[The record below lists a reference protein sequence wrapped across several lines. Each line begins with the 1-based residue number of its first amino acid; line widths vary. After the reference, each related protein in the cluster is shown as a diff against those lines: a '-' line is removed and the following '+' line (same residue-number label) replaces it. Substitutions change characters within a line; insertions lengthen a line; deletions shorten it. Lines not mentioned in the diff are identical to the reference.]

1 VTVNVRDCR
10 DNFTTS
16 IAFEDSIRMDLPLNA
31 KTLEFRCK
39 GTARPRIFVRCDVT
53 THTLTL
59 RDTDIRTHLC
69 LHDGI
74 TTQQHGIYEF
84 GFSIY
89 EDAASAE
96 AAFTEVMY
104 ELLSVADTRST
115 VVITQVPKHL
125 DDLITEM
132 KNRLRTRGVR
142 YKTVASADHRTTL
155 VLQQR

>member
-1 VTVNVRDCR
+1 
-10 DNFTTS
+10 
-16 IAFEDSIRMDLPLNA
+16 MDLPLNA

-39 GTARPRIFVRCDVT
+39 GTTRPRIFVRCDVT
-53 THTLTL
+53 THTLAL

-96 AAFTEVMY
+96 AAFRDVMDEVSRHIGSDRTVLIDHVPGHLTARFRDFIQRLDQHGISY
-104 ELLSVADTRST
+104 REVYSGSPRSS
-115 VVITQVPKHL
+115 IR
-125 DDLITEM
+125 IE
-132 KNRLRTRGVR
+132 
-142 YKTVASADHRTTL
+142 
-155 VLQQR
+155 